1 MRLHNAIAVALAL
14 VGVLAPI
21 AVPMT
26 WAGTD
31 GAAPG
36 EVEWQV
42 LRDTGTSEQ
51 IRRFIW
57 EAPYGSPQRR
67 EAIKRLNA
75 MEPSSTTMWPPA
87 PIQGVWVPS
96 NPPPPEGLVDPP
108 ASWAW
113 DLLKR
118 PPSDVPANPPS
129 ESWDR
134 NAPQPAQ
141 KVILF
146 EEGAANPNGSQFPGI
161 AVWRIEPAPSEA
173 GPESSVAIR
182 VDVDIP
188 ERRMAIRLTLQP
200 NADTTLPASHTVEI
214 IFRLPPDFAHGGI
227 ASVPG
232 IMMKQEETSRGHGDA
247 LSGVAVKVTDNVFMV
262 GLSSVKADVS
272 RNARLLKEGSW
283 LDIPTVYADGK
294 RALIAIDKGEAG
306 TRAFAVAFAAWERT
320 SR

>member
-1 MRLHNAIAVALAL
+1 MRLHKAIAVALAL
-14 VGVLAPI
+14 GGVLAPI
-21 AVPMT
+21 PVQMT
-26 WAGTD
+26 CAGTD

-36 EVEWQV
+36 EVEWRV
-42 LRDTGTSEQ
+42 LRDTGTREQ

-75 MEPSSTTMWPPA
+75 LQPSSAAPWPPA

-108 ASWAW
+108 ASW
-113 DLLKR
+113 DLVER
-118 PPSDVPANPPS
+118 PPSDAPADPS
-129 ESWDR
+129 SEPWDR
-134 NAPQPAQ
+134 NAPQLAQ

-146 EEGAANPNGSQFPGI
+146 EEDAANPNGNQFPGT

-173 GPESSVAIR
+173 GPESGVAIR
-182 VDVDIP
+182 ADVDIP
-188 ERRMAIRLTLQP
+188 ERRMAIRLILQR
-200 NADTTLPASHTVEI
+200 NADTTLAASHTVEI
-214 IFRLPPDFAHGGI
+214 MFRLPPDFAHGGI
-227 ASVPG
+227 LNLPG
-232 IMMKQEETSRGHGDA
+232 IMMKQDEASRRHGDA

-262 GLSSVKADVS
+262 GLSSAKADVS

-283 LDIPTVYADGK
+283 LHIPTVYADGK

-306 TRAFAVAFAAWERT
+306 TRAFAVAVAAWERAG
-320 SR
+320 R